1 MSNKKYDKCTYV
13 AKGQVWMVNE
23 DTRLTN
29 FKMRTHSRLMA
40 KTRPHLILSP
50 EDDWGIITAIPIT
63 SKLSYRGA
71 IDLTY
76 KGIDGTTEQL
86 RMSQITS
93 IEKKSLF
100 EYMYTIP
107 ESLMNDVDKV
117 IIEKLCLGE
126 HINQT
131 HTYMEKMDNK
141 TENIDVSC
149 TELTNES
156 NERERGSENKH
167 KNDQK
172 PKDNDCCVYPI
183 HKKNERWTES
193 IMKQFLND
201 VTILPKDILLKKY
214 TLTEKYMRKI
224 YRQIFMKMN
233 PNTQPPKI

>member
-23 DTRLTN
+23 DPRLTN
-29 FKMRTHSRLMA
+29 FKMKTHSRLMA
-40 KTRPHLILSP
+40 KTRPYLILSP
-50 EDDWGIITAIPIT
+50 EDDWEIITAIPIT
-63 SKLSYRGA
+63 SKLSYQGT

-93 IEKKSLF
+93 IEKRLLF

-107 ESLMNDVDKV
+107 ESLMCDVDRV
-117 IIEKLCLGE
+117 IVEKLCLRE

-131 HTYMEKMDNK
+131 PICMEKMDNE
-141 TENIDVSC
+141 TEDIDVNCDES
-149 TELTNES
+149 TNES
-156 NERERGSENKH
+156 NERERGSKNKH
-167 KNDQK
+167 KNDQNQ
-172 PKDNDCCVYPI
+172 KDNDCCVYPI

-224 YRQIFMKMN
+224 YKQIFMKMN
-233 PNTQPPKI
+233 PNTHPPKI